1 MTTKPMFFDRGSASY
16 ADRHFYSV
24 QFTWSLARI
33 LAINT
38 WLVLSLG
45 GFFPLF
51 LPMPTLAESRP
62 SISKRLPPPPPISGR
77 NSNTRTRRYLLHQKT
92 EIDPPTN
99 IHSNRSREYTFSA
112 PKTNLPSSNTNQI
125 YKVEVFG
132 SSDMVLE
139 QVRNIEPK
147 AFRQGS
153 VIQAG
158 IFQDQANA
166 EELVRQLASQG
177 LWSRIISQ

>member
-1 MTTKPMFFDRGSASY
+1 MTTKPIFIDRN
-16 ADRHFYSV
+16 FNPV
-24 QFTWSLARI
+24 QFSWYFWQI

-51 LPMPTLAESRP
+51 LPTATLAQSRP
-62 SISKRLPPPPPISGR
+62 SITKELPPPPPLSPRSR
-77 NSNTRTRRYLLHQKT
+77 NMRPRRYHLRQRT
-92 EIDPPTN
+92 ELEPPSN
-99 IHSNRSREYTFSA
+99 VQSNRSKEYTFSA
-112 PKTNLPSSNTNQI
+112 PSNSLPSTNISQS

-132 SSDMVLE
+132 SSDTVLN

-147 AFRQGS
+147 AFRKDG

-158 IFQDQANA
+158 IFQQQRNA
-166 EELVRQLASQG
+166 EELVRKLAVQG
-177 LWSRIISQ
+177 LWSRIISN